1 MATAHCIAHKTQEQ
15 MFHTTFQTHFP
26 PPPSDSSTEEPP
38 VNPPAIGGL
47 GNSGLGNSDNLSL
60 RIKEQSTEEPPANV
74 GESSQHVDVG
84 ESSQHADVGESSQHA
99 NEQST
104 EEPEKGNIS
113 NDPVRTPCLSENI
126 ADYIGYT
133 NRDCVPI
140 TCPLDA
146 I

>member
-1 MATAHCIAHKTQEQ
+1 
-15 MFHTTFQTHFP
+15 
-26 PPPSDSSTEEPP
+26 

-60 RIKEQSTEEPPANV
+60 HIKEQSTEEPPANV
-74 GESSQHVDVG
+74 GESSQH
-84 ESSQHADVGESSQHA
+84 ANVGESSQHA

-104 EEPEKGNIS
+104 EDPEKGNIS
-113 NDPVRTPCLSENI
+113 NDPVRTPYLSENV

-133 NRDCVPI
+133 NRGCVPI
-140 TCPLDA
+140 ACPLDA

>member
-1 MATAHCIAHKTQEQ
+1 
-15 MFHTTFQTHFP
+15 
-26 PPPSDSSTEEPP
+26 
-38 VNPPAIGGL
+38 VNPPAIG
-47 GNSGLGNSDNLSL
+47 GLGNSDNLSL

-74 GESSQHVDVG
+74 GESSQH
-84 ESSQHADVGESSQHA
+84 A

-113 NDPVRTPCLSENI
+113 NDPVRTPYLSENV

-133 NRDCVPI
+133 NRGCVP
-140 TCPLDA
+140 TACPLDA

>member
-1 MATAHCIAHKTQEQ
+1 MTTARLHSSQNPGANVPYNFSNSLPT
-15 MFHTTFQTHFP
+15 
-26 PPPSDSSTEEPP
+26 PPSDSSTEESP

-60 RIKEQSTEEPPANV
+60 RIKEQSTEEPPADV

-84 ESSQHADVGESSQHA
+84 ESSQHANVGESSQHA
-99 NEQST
+99 NEKST

-113 NDPVRTPCLSENI
+113 NDPVRTPYLSENI

-133 NRDCVPI
+133 NRRCVPI
-140 TCPLDA
+140 TSPLDA

>member
-1 MATAHCIAHKTQEQ
+1 
-15 MFHTTFQTHFP
+15 
-26 PPPSDSSTEEPP
+26 

-47 GNSGLGNSDNLSL
+47 GNNGLGNSGNLSL
-60 RIKEQSTEEPPANV
+60 RIKEQFTEEPPAN
-74 GESSQHVDVG
+74 
-84 ESSQHADVGESSQHA
+84 VGESSQHA

-113 NDPVRTPCLSENI
+113 NDPVRTYYLSENV
-126 ADYIGYT
+126 ANYLGYT
-133 NRDCVPI
+133 NEGYVPI